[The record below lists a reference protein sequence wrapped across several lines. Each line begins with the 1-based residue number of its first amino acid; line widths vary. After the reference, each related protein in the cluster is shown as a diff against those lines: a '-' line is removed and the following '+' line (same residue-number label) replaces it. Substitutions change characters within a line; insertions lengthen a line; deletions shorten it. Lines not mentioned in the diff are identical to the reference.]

1 MDEYRTYPLIE
12 ELLSRYCQGDVTDE
26 EREKVEKWIGESD
39 EHYNMAR
46 QLFLLYLASDTLD
59 MTRRVDSEKAFR
71 RVKLRMRSKRLRIL
85 WLQGQRIAA
94 ILFIP
99 LLIAYLVEL
108 FAPGANSLRML
119 EVRTNPGMTTR
130 LVLSDGTKVCLNSES
145 SLVYPERFE
154 GTSRQVRLQGE
165 AFFEVTRNL
174 DQRFVVQT
182 PHDAQIE
189 VLGTS
194 FNVETFAHDSFI
206 STTLITGKVNFATDT
221 RNFSLHPGEK
231 LVYNVKNCQAD
242 IYQTTGE
249 PETSWRNGKIVFRN
263 TPFDEALRMLEK
275 RYHVEFVITNTQ
287 YKKDAFTGS
296 FTSQRLERIL
306 EVFRMSS
313 GINWRYLSSE
323 DKMDEKSKI
332 EIY

>member
-1 MDEYRTYPLIE
+1 MDEYRTYPLME

-26 EREKVEKWIGESD
+26 ERGKVEKWIGESD

-108 FAPGANSLRML
+108 FAPGENSLRML

-130 LVLSDGTKVCLNSES
+130 LVLPDGTKVCLNSES

-249 PETSWRNGKIVFRN
+249 PETSWRDGKIVFRN

>member
-1 MDEYRTYPLIE
+1 MDEYKTYPPME
-12 ELLSRYCQGDVTDE
+12 ELLLRYCEGNVTDE
-26 EREKVEKWIGESD
+26 EREKVEKWIGQSN
-39 EHYNMAR
+39 EHYNIAR

-59 MTRRVDSEKAFR
+59 MARRVDSEKAFR
-71 RVKLRMRSKRLRIL
+71 RVKVRMRSKKLRIL
-85 WLQGQRIAA
+85 WLQGQRVAA

-99 LLIAYLVEL
+99 LLIAYLIEL
-108 FAPGANSLRML
+108 FMPGEDSLRML

-130 LVLSDGTKVCLNSES
+130 LILPDGTKVCLNSES

-154 GTSRQVRLQGE
+154 GTSRQVCLQGE
-165 AFFEVTRNL
+165 AFFEVTRNP

-194 FNVETFAHDSFI
+194 FNVETFARDSFI
-206 STTLITGKVNFATDT
+206 STTLITGKVNFTVGS
-221 RNFSLHPGEK
+221 RNFNLRPGEK
-231 LVYNVKNCQAD
+231 LIYNVKNSQAD
-242 IYQTTGE
+242 IFQTTGE
-249 PETSWRNGKIVFRN
+249 PETSWKDGKIVFRN